1 MKNQKSKDY
10 EHQRYLLLTDLLM
23 QILHMTKNL
32 ESEITEV
39 AENLQREKPSI
50 GLQQELW
57 RNIFYPKNVEIS
69 CLCFFGGRYFCM
81 KPYQDLDFSKIE
93 SNDVRCPDEETAEK

>member
-1 MKNQKSKDY
+1 
-10 EHQRYLLLTDLLM
+10 M

-32 ESEITEV
+32 EFRDYRGGGKSSARETINWV
-39 AENLQREKPSI
+39 AAGALKHILPSN
-50 GLQQELW
+50 
-57 RNIFYPKNVEIS
+57 RNS

-81 KPYQDLDFSKIE
+81 KPFQDLDFSKIE